1 MNSLHN
7 YFNNMNVSR
16 DNYSN
21 TMSIA
26 TPQEK
31 TLSLKQQTSI
41 STSAVIPSTTIAATH
56 TNSSMSTTNTGNA
69 SNNNIGMNNDR
80 GERGRSRWRN
90 NTIYMN
96 VDVAQGMCQG
106 VHAINGKSHKCRN
119 KATFFVKNSF
129 NLCHKHKEQKIDY

>member
-1 MNSLHN
+1 
-7 YFNNMNVSR
+7 MNVSR
-16 DNYSN
+16 DNYN
-21 TMSIA
+21 TVSIA
-26 TPQEK
+26 TPLETIPSPIMQAPK
-31 TLSLKQQTSI
+31 TT
-41 STSAVIPSTTIAATH
+41 TSAIIPSTTIAATH